1 MFDCSKEMKN
11 FHGDKVTLSTDMRN
25 EMRERRNNGRTRL
38 DKGLERDGHKTPAY
52 FAQGSYAM
60 HTMVQDDAKEFDID
74 DGAYFSLA
82 ALTNADGIELT
93 TTQAKE
99 RVRDAIRQDQ
109 RLKEPADIHDNCV
122 RQVYPAGYHIDIPVY
137 RIKTSKDA
145 SNNTIETY
153 ELATKDAWQPSDAR
167 EVTRWF
173 FRQIDAAGDKDDGA
187 QLRRVV
193 RLTKS
198 FARSRDGWSE
208 KTGSGITLTRLV
220 CDEFSKAPG
229 RDDEA
234 LRTTWQAIEARLLK
248 SRVVAHPVNAKNL
261 AEEGDE
267 KVGFF
272 LDKLRVALKDLEV
285 LDTICT
291 RREAREAWDAVFA
304 TTYFTRQPTPD
315 KRLDVD
321 ESKTDRRND
330 GGGVYG

>member
-137 RIKTSKDA
+137 RIR
-145 SNNTIETY
+145 
-153 ELATKDAWQPSDAR
+153 P
-167 EVTRWF
+167 TR
-173 FRQIDAAGDKDDGA
+173 
-187 QLRRVV
+187 
-193 RLTKS
+193 T
-198 FARSRDGWSE
+198 
-208 KTGSGITLTRLV
+208 
-220 CDEFSKAPG
+220 
-229 RDDEA
+229 
-234 LRTTWQAIEARLLK
+234 LRTTRLRPMNSPPRTPGSRRTLAR
-248 SRVVAHPVNAKNL
+248 SPDGSFDRSM
-261 AEEGDE
+261 
-267 KVGFF
+267 
-272 LDKLRVALKDLEV
+272 LRA
-285 LDTICT
+285 T
-291 RREAREAWDAVFA
+291 RTMVHNSAGSFD
-304 TTYFTRQPTPD
+304 
-315 KRLDVD
+315 
-321 ESKTDRRND
+321 
-330 GGGVYG
+330 

>member
-1 MFDCSKEMKN
+1 MWPRKCLNSALYRLPIASPPSARRASSTAISKTWTMRDRKYWVHCPARLPPTSTCSGPMRPEILTAMQPPSAARWPRASRKRNRCMFDCSKEMKN

-153 ELATKDAWQPSDAR
+153 ELATKDA
-167 EVTRWF
+167 
-173 FRQIDAAGDKDDGA
+173 
-187 QLRRVV
+187 
-193 RLTKS
+193 
-198 FARSRDGWSE
+198 
-208 KTGSGITLTRLV
+208 
-220 CDEFSKAPG
+220 
-229 RDDEA
+229 
-234 LRTTWQAIEARLLK
+234 
-248 SRVVAHPVNAKNL
+248 
-261 AEEGDE
+261 
-267 KVGFF
+267 
-272 LDKLRVALKDLEV
+272 
-285 LDTICT
+285 
-291 RREAREAWDAVFA
+291 
-304 TTYFTRQPTPD
+304 
-315 KRLDVD
+315 
-321 ESKTDRRND
+321 
-330 GGGVYG
+330 